1 VSGPLAVIVGPNGAG
16 KTALLEA
23 LLIGASRCLPPP
35 RRNGT
40 TRIES
45 ECRKCKRK
53 GEMPKKVA
61 KAKPQE
67 RNLRKD

>member
-16 KTALLEA
+16 KT
-23 LLIGASRCLPPP
+23 ASRCLPPP